1 MNILSAENIGK
12 SYGDKV
18 LFNNISFGIDE
29 AEKISLIG
37 LNGAGKSTLL
47 KVIADL
53 TQPDQGKITI
63 GNKIKIHYLSQQPS
77 FEGES
82 TVLEQ
87 VFNSE
92 EASLRLVYDYNRT
105 LHQLEN
111 TTDQEVLLKK
121 LNELTLKI
129 DESELWD
136 LEADAKMILT
146 KLGIQDF
153 DLTIKNMSGGQKKRV
168 ALARALI
175 TPCDLLILDEPTNHI
190 DNETLEWLEQYL
202 NNRKGALLMITHDRY
217 FLERISEKIWELDKE
232 NLYTYPGNY
241 SQFLETKTAREEQ
254 EAIIGI
260 KQRRLLRQE
269 LAWMRKGA
277 KARTTKQKA
286 RIDRFEN
293 LQENIDN
300 STEQKLEIKVGST
313 RLGKKV
319 IELNNVSKS
328 FSDETLIKDFSL
340 IIQPGDRIGIIGPN
354 GTGKSTLLNII
365 SGKLLPDQG
374 LIETGP
380 TIKIGYYDQENMDLK
395 NDLRVIEY
403 IKEVAEVIHT
413 IDGQTITA
421 GQMLETFL
429 FPGTL
434 QWSYIAKLSGG
445 EKRRLYLLK
454 VLMSEPNVLLLDE
467 PTNDLDI
474 QTLTILEDYLDH
486 FPGTVIT
493 VSHDRYFLVR
503 TMTKLLSFLGDGK
516 IEQFLGTYN
525 DYREIKKENQ
535 SSNEGLPKDKKNAG
549 IVKTE
554 ESLGEKKVKTKFTY
568 KEQKEYE
575 EIETLVNQLEK
586 ELNAIKEKLN
596 NAGSDYLL
604 LQELTEKSNL
614 TEEQLSVALDRWAE
628 LTEMAEEFERLKQS

>member
-1 MNILSAENIGK
+1 MNILSVENITK

-18 LFNNISFGIDE
+18 LFKNISFGIDE
-29 AEKISLIG
+29 AEKIGLIG

-47 KVIADL
+47 KVIAGL
-53 TQPDQGKITI
+53 SEPDQGKITI

-77 FEGES
+77 FDGES

-87 VFNSE
+87 VFYSE
-92 EASLRLVYDYNRT
+92 ESSLRLVYEYNRT
-105 LHQLEN
+105 LHQLESAL
-111 TTDQEVLLKK
+111 DQEALLAK
-121 LNELTLKI
+121 LNDLTQQI

-136 LEADAKMILT
+136 LEAEAKMILT

-153 DLTIKNMSGGQKKRV
+153 DLIIKNLSGGQKKRV

-217 FLERISEKIWELDKE
+217 FLERIAERIWELDKE
-232 NLYTYPGNY
+232 KIYTYPGNY
-241 SQFLETKTAREEQ
+241 SKFLETKTAREEQ
-254 EAIIGI
+254 EAIIGL

-277 KARTTKQKA
+277 KARSTKQKA
-286 RIDRFEN
+286 RIFRFET

-319 IELNNVSKS
+319 IELKNISKG
-328 FSDETLIKDFSL
+328 FSNENLIEDFSL

-354 GTGKSTLLNII
+354 GTGKSTLLNIV
-365 SGKLLPDQG
+365 SGRLLPDQG
-374 LIETGP
+374 NIETGP

-395 NDLRVIEY
+395 DDLRVIEY

-413 IDGQTITA
+413 SDGETITA

-434 QWSYIAKLSGG
+434 QWSYIGKLSGG
-445 EKRRLYLLK
+445 EKRRLYLLR
-454 VLMSEPNVLLLDE
+454 VLMSAPNVLLLDE

-486 FPGTVIT
+486 FPGTVIS
-493 VSHDRYFLVR
+493 VSHDRYFLDR
-503 TMTKLLSFLGDGK
+503 TMTKLLSFSGDGE

-525 DYREIKKENQ
+525 EYREVKDSQSSIEKAAKEKQNTGSEKKEEN
-535 SSNEGLPKDKKNAG
+535 
-549 IVKTE
+549 
-554 ESLGEKKVKTKFTY
+554 LGGKKVKTKFTF
-568 KEQKEYE
+568 KEQKEYD
-575 EIETLVNQLEK
+575 EIEANITRLEE
-586 ELNAIKEKLN
+586 ELNAIKENLN

-604 LQELTEKSNL
+604 LQELTEKSNS
-614 TEEQLSVALDRWAE
+614 TEEQLNLTLDRWAE
-628 LTEMAEEFERLKQS
+628 LTEMAEEFERLKL